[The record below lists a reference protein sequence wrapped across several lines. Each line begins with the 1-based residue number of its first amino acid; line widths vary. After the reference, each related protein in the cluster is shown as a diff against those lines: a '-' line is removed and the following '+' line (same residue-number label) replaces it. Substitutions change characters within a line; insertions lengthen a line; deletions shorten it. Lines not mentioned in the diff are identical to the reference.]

1 MYTAALR
8 YLAIVTVAL
17 FVGIVLPQWFSVLSG
32 FSTVILGAIFLITAL
47 QLDVREVFR
56 HMQHVRV
63 IATVVLATLI
73 VVPVAVFYG
82 ARLLVPELA
91 LALLLLAAMPAGM
104 TSPLLT
110 KVAGGREAFALVLAV
125 TTSLLAPVTVPLITL
140 VTAGSVVEVDVLSMA
155 RSLAYII
162 VVPFILG
169 EVVKRLWP
177 PVKNISQ
184 RLHPLSLVL
193 LGLLVAG
200 LVAEQASIIREWAY
214 SGDIV
219 VPLLV
224 LFTFFVVLHGLGY
237 VMTLWTRSSLRTAS
251 VISLTYMNFT
261 LAIYLANTY
270 FPEPSVVVPT
280 TLAIIPWALLLAPF
294 MLIDRWVKGERAVS

>member
-56 HMQHVRV
+56 HVQHVRV

-125 TTSLLAPVTVPLITL
+125 TTSLLAPVTVPFITL

-177 PVKNISQ
+177 SVTSISQ
-184 RLHPLSLVL
+184 RLHPLSLAL

-214 SGDIV
+214 SGDII

-224 LFTFFVVLHGLGY
+224 LFAFFVVLHGLGY
-237 VMTLWTRSSLRTAS
+237 LMTLWTRSSLRTAS

-270 FPEPSVVVPT
+270 FPEPSVIVPT

-294 MLIDRWVKGERAVS
+294 MLIDRWVSGTQAAS